1 MENKNLNEVLEKD
14 VTEQFSEFLKTK
26 GLTAKFKLAF
36 ENMKESAKIQHAN
49 DVEAFNELKRQSAE
63 DNKDFVEFL
72 HTKGL
77 KAKVR
82 LVIENIKKGAKESKE
97 KTKYSLISQIFK
109 NRTIKKETSY
119 KLHVV
124 KTQSNYEEIASLYNI
139 DVECLK
145 NANNDEEIYIG
156 KLIFIPNE

>member
-14 VTEQFSEFLKTK
+14 VTEQFREFLKTK

-49 DVEAFNELKRQSAE
+49 DVEAFNEVKRQSAE

-97 KTKYSLISQIFK
+97 KTKVQIEK
-109 NRTIKKETSY
+109 
-119 KLHVV
+119 V
-124 KTQSNYEEIASLYNI
+124 KA
-139 DVECLK
+139 LK
-145 NANNDEEIYIG
+145 NPNKVMTINDLNNEFNAFLKQKGLDG
-156 KLIFIPNE
+156 KYQVTIVEVQ

>member
-49 DVEAFNELKRQSAE
+49 DVEAFNEVKRQSAE

-97 KTKYSLISQIFK
+97 KTKAQIEK
-109 NRTIKKETSY
+109 AKVLGNPNKVMTINDLNNEFNAFLKQKGLDGKYQVT
-119 KLHVV
+119 
-124 KTQSNYEEIASLYNI
+124 I
-139 DVECLK
+139 VEVEK
-145 NANNDEEIYIG
+145 
-156 KLIFIPNE
+156 

>member
-49 DVEAFNELKRQSAE
+49 DVEAFNEVKRQSLE

-97 KTKYSLISQIFK
+97 KTKAQIEK
-109 NRTIKKETSY
+109 AK
-119 KLHVV
+119 
-124 KTQSNYEEIASLYNI
+124 A
-139 DVECLK
+139 LK
-145 NANNDEEIYIG
+145 NPNKVMTINDLNNEFNAFLKQKGLDG
-156 KLIFIPNE
+156 KYQVTIVEVEK